1 MADDFNWGGL
11 IGGLGGLIGGMGSL
25 FGGGDSGVE
34 QGYDIVTMP
43 QYSFTEPRLRLV
55 SDYLTQNI
63 QRMAE
68 GKFPVWW
75 DKLSPIIKEG
85 LMRNL
90 QETYYG
96 KPGERETG
104 LIQQPFETAAIKDL
118 GPKTAWAGARKVTS
132 EYADKAKAIDE
143 YMASLGVDI
152 MSQGEGRYL
161 TGGIQMPKGPDAAI
175 VNRMGG
181 VYGTQGTPWLD
192 LMGSSMGM
200 LGGMDWGK
208 SSGGQPTNLQT
219 LYGGNIYD
227 VTTAPSWATYAPT
240 EEVSPYYPYPSVQ
253 APANYYQ
260 TAMQTPS
267 QYEQESPWW
276 QFWR

>member
-1 MADDFNWGGL
+1 MAGWMLPATLMASSAMN
-11 IGGLGGLIGGMGSL
+11 M
-25 FGGGDSGVE
+25 FGGGDSGME

-192 LMGSSMGM
+192 LMGSSMEM
-200 LGGMDWGK
+200 LGSTDW
-208 SSGGQPTNLQT
+208 SNLFSGGGQQNYNQLASQGLVSTMPTD
-219 LYGGNIYD
+219 Y
-227 VTTAPSWATYAPT
+227 SWWPYTPAMQDPWSSYMSSSYFNQAIPQSTVNTPG
-240 EEVSPYYPYPSVQ
+240 YYPI
-253 APANYYQ
+253 N
-260 TAMQTPS
+260 MS
-267 QYEQESPWW
+267 QYNY
-276 QFWR
+276 